1 MNHSER
7 EQFWQ
12 TLCSLPGNDI
22 VAEREQLFKSI
33 KYPKLLFR
41 YRAVSTK
48 SLEALRTNRLYFS
61 SANYYDDP
69 FDTFLHIDIEAIRKK
84 YLSAFQTLES
94 TEAVVEG
101 VKALL
106 GGILSEEQVAQFTV
120 ENVTNALPHGL
131 TESFLNAALSL
142 RDEVKK
148 DTWSVCFSENGFNEV
163 LCKSTTLKTM
173 TTSYAVS
180 RKNAPIAESRTTE
193 RRYIRFIIRTRLMMQ
208 PNLRN
213 SLCSVK

>member
-41 YRAVSTK
+41 YRPVSTK

-69 FDTFLHIDIEAIRKK
+69 FDTFLHIDIEAIRKE
-84 YLSAFQTLES
+84 YLSAFQTPES
-94 TEAVVEG
+94 TEAVVDG
-101 VKALL
+101 VKSLL
-106 GGILSEEQVAQFTV
+106 GNIATV
-120 ENVTNALPHGL
+120 YMGL
-131 TESFLNAALSL
+131 TFMILHSVLVAA
-142 RDEVKK
+142 V
-148 DTWSVCFSENGFNEV
+148 
-163 LCKSTTLKTM
+163 
-173 TTSYAVS
+173 
-180 RKNAPIAESRTTE
+180 
-193 RRYIRFIIRTRLMMQ
+193 
-208 PNLRN
+208 
-213 SLCSVK
+213 